1 MALWSVLGPIREVGA
16 TVQIGTQLGYL
27 RFQPAPKAFLDFDT
41 GRYGMQPR
49 HCFQGRQTDRRRM
62 TQNSASFPM
71 AKPRNRISGFR
82 KPSKRDKR
90 PQLFCEGSQAQP
102 RRRGKARR
110 TGSQLVAGDLQP
122 TNQAAADGDGS
133 CAKNGPEHSRSS
145 AGAAN
150 LSGEKRLFSR
160 FVSGASRHP
169 CSSSNPAGRRRRA
182 CRKPGRQTARV
193 GAPSKQNEGP
203 DQQAHS
209 EGPKPQGA
217 G

>member
-1 MALWSVLGPIREVGA
+1 
-16 TVQIGTQLGYL
+16 
-27 RFQPAPKAFLDFDT
+27 
-41 GRYGMQPR
+41 
-49 HCFQGRQTDRRRM
+49 M
-62 TQNSASFPM
+62 TQKRPHSASFPM
-71 AKPRNRISGFR
+71 AKPRNRISGIR

>member
-1 MALWSVLGPIREVGA
+1 
-16 TVQIGTQLGYL
+16 LGYL
-27 RFQPAPKAFLDFDT
+27 WFPTAFLDFDT

-49 HCFQGRQTDRRRM
+49 HCCQGRQTDRRRM
-62 TQNSASFPM
+62 TQKRPHSGSFPM
-71 AKPRNRISGFR
+71 AKPRNRISGIR

-133 CAKNGPEHSRSS
+133 CAKNGLEHSRSS
-145 AGAAN
+145 AG
-150 LSGEKRLFSR
+150 
-160 FVSGASRHP
+160 GASSAVKRGCSPGLSRGHP
-169 CSSSNPAGRRRRA
+169 GIRVPVQIRPDVGAA
-182 CRKPGRQTARV
+182 LCRKPGRQTARV

>member
-1 MALWSVLGPIREVGA
+1 
-16 TVQIGTQLGYL
+16 
-27 RFQPAPKAFLDFDT
+27 
-41 GRYGMQPR
+41 
-49 HCFQGRQTDRRRM
+49 M
-62 TQNSASFPM
+62 TQKRHTAHLSRWLSPAIASVDSVSPANGISVRSSF
-71 AKPRNRISGFR
+71 AKAHKHSPADG
-82 KPSKRDKR
+82 
-90 PQLFCEGSQAQP
+90 
-102 RRRGKARR
+102 GKARR

-150 LSGEKRLFSR
+150 LSGEKRFFSR